1 MWEILNLRLQSVLIH
16 GHDIEG
22 GGGDFDV
29 DNDHDEQ
36 LGQAETDDDDNDDD
50 DNGYDEDENLVPGT
64 LGPGGGGVNQAM
76 QAATAS
82 KMSRMHT
89 CNCI

>member
-1 MWEILNLRLQSVLIH
+1 MGDLEPVPPISAYSWSMTI

-50 DNGYDEDENLVPGT
+50 HNGYDEDENLVPGT

-89 CNCI
+89 